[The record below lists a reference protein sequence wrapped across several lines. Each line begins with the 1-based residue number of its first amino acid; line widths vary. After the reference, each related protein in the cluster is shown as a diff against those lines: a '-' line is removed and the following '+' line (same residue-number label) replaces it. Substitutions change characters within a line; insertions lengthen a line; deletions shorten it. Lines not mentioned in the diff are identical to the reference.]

1 MNFSEILNWGEGQE
15 IKQGLYEEGHLEYLK
30 EKVSMNACN
39 LRWKA
44 QQGMD
49 SSIGDLI

>member
-1 MNFSEILNWGEGQE
+1 MRRETLNT
-15 IKQGLYEEGHLEYLK
+15 YK

-39 LRWKA
+39 LCWKA